1 MAAPPSVP
9 PTARRGRRPLPEWA
23 GTATRLVHGERRPDF
38 NAGAV
43 VFPIYQ
49 TTTYRYPKEHSEADG
64 DAYLYSRNRNPTVEG
79 PAAIL
84 RDLEGGEDAR
94 LFASGMAAMSAAVLS
109 LVRSG
114 DEVVALTD
122 LYGGSRG
129 LLRQLLPRY
138 GMNLREVA
146 EPEARNPESVVSP
159 RTRLVVIETPTNP
172 VLRVHDIARW
182 AAAAHR
188 VGAHLLVDGT
198 FATPINQ
205 RPLELGADLVVHSAT
220 KYLGGHSDVTAG
232 AVVGARALLERVD
245 PHQELGGS
253 LDPFSAFLLHR
264 SLKTLALRVARH
276 NETGRTVVAALE
288 RHPAVERLYYPGR
301 SSAEEEQ
308 IAARQMRGRGGML
321 ALAVRGGGAAA
332 DRFLAHLRIVEVA
345 ASLGGVESLASRPAA
360 TSHRHLTPEE
370 RARIGIDEGLVRL
383 SLGIEDPPDLVRDI
397 SEALDASARP
407 VA

>member
-1 MAAPPSVP
+1 MSAPPSAP
-9 PTARRGRRPLPEWA
+9 DAPRRGRAPLPEWA
-23 GTATRLVHGERRPDF
+23 GTATRLVHGERRADF

-49 TTTYRYPKEHSEADG
+49 TTTFRFPKEHSEAAG

-94 LFASGMAAMSAAVLS
+94 LFASGMAATSAAVLS
-109 LVRSG
+109 LAGAG
-114 DEVVALTD
+114 DEVVSLTD
-122 LYGGSRG
+122 LYGGSRS
-129 LLRQLLPRY
+129 LLRQFLPRY
-138 GMNLREVA
+138 AVQLREVA
-146 EPEARNPESVVSP
+146 EPEARSPEAVVSP
-159 RTRLVVIETPTNP
+159 RTRLVVLETPTNP

-182 AAAAHR
+182 AAAAHA
-188 VGAHLLVDGT
+188 VGAVLLVDGT

-205 RPLELGADLVVHSAT
+205 RPLALGADLVVHSAT

-232 AVVGARALLERVD
+232 AVVGPRALLDRID

-253 LDPFSAFLLHR
+253 LDPFSGFLLHR
-264 SLKTLALRVARH
+264 SLKTLALRVARQ

-288 RHPAVERLYYPGR
+288 RHPAVERLCYPGR
-301 SSAEEEQ
+301 ASAEEEQ
-308 IAARQMRGRGGML
+308 LAARQMRGRGGML
-321 ALAVRGGGAAA
+321 AIAVRGGAAA
-332 DRFLAHLRIVEVA
+332 AERFLAHLRIIEVA

-360 TSHRHLTPEE
+360 TSHRHLTAGE
-370 RARIGIDEGLVRL
+370 RARSGIDDGLVRL
-383 SLGIEDPPDLVRDI
+383 SLGIEDAPDLVRDI
-397 SEALDASARP
+397 SEALDASAGT